1 MFVSHAF
8 AQTAATPSFEQQLM
22 GFLPI
27 ILMFV
32 VLYFLMIRPQM
43 KRNKEHRQMLEAL
56 KKGDEVITAG
66 GLVAKVTKVGDGYV
80 SIEVG
85 RQGEQP
91 IEMHIE
97 MHVQKQAV
105 TALLPVGTIKSI

>member
-1 MFVSHAF
+1 
-8 AQTAATPSFEQQLM
+8 
-22 GFLPI
+22 
-27 ILMFV
+27 
-32 VLYFLMIRPQM
+32 
-43 KRNKEHRQMLEAL
+43 
-56 KKGDEVITAG
+56 
-66 GLVAKVTKVGDGYV
+66 VGDGYV

-91 IEMHIE
+91 IE